1 LLKGKTGVVP
11 AHRMLAFDPAAAGV
25 ARNLEAQADRPR
37 ARDEVHAVSDDLDMV
52 MLVER
57 MRHIEAGVRTAL
69 GDVDA
74 ARAILEEL
82 AASAEERG
90 FVRLAAFYGRE
101 LAALGSG
108 GRD

>member
-1 LLKGKTGVVP
+1 MLKGKTGVVP

-25 ARNLEAQADRPR
+25 ARNLERR
-37 ARDEVHAVSDDLDMV
+37 LIGHAVSDDLDMV

-69 GDVDA
+69 GNVDA

>member
-1 LLKGKTGVVP
+1 
-11 AHRMLAFDPAAAGV
+11 M
-25 ARNLEAQADRPR
+25 
-37 ARDEVHAVSDDLDMV
+37 HAVSDDLDMV

-82 AASAEERG
+82 TASAEERG